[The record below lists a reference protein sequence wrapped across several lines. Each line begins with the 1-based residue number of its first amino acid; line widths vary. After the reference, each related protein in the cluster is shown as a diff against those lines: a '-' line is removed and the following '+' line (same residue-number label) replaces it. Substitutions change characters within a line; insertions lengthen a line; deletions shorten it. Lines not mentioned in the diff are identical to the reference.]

1 MTNPVQYSELDKFL
15 PAEDDLI
22 EFFGS
27 PIEPEDPFL
36 EKQIDDADE
45 EDDWSDD
52 EDDDEDDS
60 DDEDDEDFED

>member
-22 EFFGS
+22 EFFGKDLEV
-27 PIEPEDPFL
+27 EPEEPFL
-36 EKQIDDADE
+36 DDPL
-45 EDDWSDD
+45 DD
-52 EDDDEDDS
+52 EDDFDDEDDS

>member
-22 EFFGS
+22 EFFGKDLEV
-27 PIEPEDPFL
+27 EPEEPFL
-36 EKQIDDADE
+36 DDPL
-45 EDDWSDD
+45 
-52 EDDDEDDS
+52 DDEDDS